1 MNPTILIILLG
12 CNVFELLMDRIE
24 RTISFIEQN
33 DQKTHIFLSGGKKHD
48 AALET
53 EAAIMKRRLDE
64 HMGESS
70 SQHANMVSYILDDQ
84 SRNTAENFVRAS
96 SYLNT
101 TDTAYDKI
109 YIVTSRFHH
118 FRAKKM
124 MELVDDSREFEW
136 ILGDAELPDS
146 GYWERI
152 HMRNVFEDVKNAMMQ
167 R

>member
-12 CNVFELLMDRIE
+12 CNVFDLLMDRIE
-24 RTISFIEQN
+24 RTISFVEQN
-33 DQKTHIFLSGGKKHD
+33 HQKTHIFLSGGKKND
-48 AALET
+48 AATET

-64 HMGESS
+64 HIGESTRQS
-70 SQHANMVSYILDDQ
+70 ISYILDDK

-96 SYLNT
+96 NYLNT
-101 TDTAYDKI
+101 TNMAYDKI

-118 FRAKKM
+118 NRAKKM

-136 ILGDAELPDS
+136 ILSGAELPDS

-152 HMRNVFEDVKNAMMQ
+152 HMRNVFEDVKNAMTII
-167 R
+167 